1 MAHLQQHTRTAKCA
15 RKSCQKKN
23 MRQDCG
29 SIVFSE
35 TLNAKIVQRK
45 HFSVQCAKNFFQSQN
60 MSTNSG
66 AIVFN
71 EKQAVE

>member
-1 MAHLQQHTRTAKCA
+1 MK
-15 RKSCQKKN
+15 
-23 MRQDCG
+23 QDSG

-35 TLNAKIVQRK
+35 TLNAKNVQRK
-45 HFSVQCAKNFFQSQN
+45 HFSMECAKKYFQSQN

-71 EKQAVE
+71 KLAVKVVVILNVPIHIAGLVLAATT